1 MFVCEEVCVFYK
13 FVLFSHVV
21 LMIRCQT
28 FTLFLVLCVFGL
40 QNVHPGQYLV
50 WITEGLVRCCDFLIL
65 VVIMKR

>member
-1 MFVCEEVCVFYK
+1 MFVCEKVCVFYK

-40 QNVHPGQYLV
+40 QNAHPSQYLV

-65 VVIMKR
+65 VVIMER